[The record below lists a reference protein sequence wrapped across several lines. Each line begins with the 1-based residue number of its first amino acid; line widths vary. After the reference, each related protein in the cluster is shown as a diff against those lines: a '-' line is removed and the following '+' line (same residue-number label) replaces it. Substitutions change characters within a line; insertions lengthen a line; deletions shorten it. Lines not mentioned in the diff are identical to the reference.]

1 MNNIKT
7 NIVEITKGNAGTGLL
22 IENDGYISLSDNNK
36 ELFEALKTD
45 GNYNNLDLP
54 YPFVVNAIFQKYGI
68 ENQNGRIYPEKVLKR
83 EVEKYQKKIK
93 ERSSYGECY
102 LPDTLVLTVLG
113 WKPLSDVSIGEEV
126 ITLKTSTNKIEIQKV
141 TNIISYEYNGDL
153 IRLENSKIN
162 DLVTPNHGF
171 PIYNNDNSFVNFFT
185 ANDILN
191 NNIPESSFIPMIDQ
205 DLNDIKDLEGSAN
218 ILDKIKISDNQ
229 IRCSKEYYN
238 GKVMCIEIPNHV
250 WYCKCND
257 KAHWTKNCNHP
268 SDSTIDLGRIAIN
281 IIELHWEGNTLV
293 GKIEIPISQGFRKL
307 GIISCLA
314 DMVAHWILS
323 GLKIGISSRG
333 LGSVEKQYDK
343 LIVGDDFE
351 LICWDVVSE
360 PSTPGAWI
368 AIDSNDL
375 TQYIDRTDNNSSNN
389 FSNKLSKFDD
399 WLNV

>member
-7 NIVEITKGNAGTGLL
+7 NIVEITKGNTGTGLL

-126 ITLKTSTNKIEIQKV
+126 ITLNTSTNKIEIQKV

-191 NNIPESSFIPMIDQ
+191 NNIPDPSFIPMIDQ

-257 KAHWTKNCNHP
+257 NAHWTKNCNHP

-375 TQYIDRTDNNSSNN
+375 TQYIDRTDNKSSNN

>member
-1 MNNIKT
+1 MDNIKT
-7 NIVEITKGNAGTGLL
+7 NIVEITKGNTGTGLL

-36 ELFEALKTD
+36 ELFEALKAD

-126 ITLKTSTNKIEIQKV
+126 ITLNTSTNKIEIQKV

-191 NNIPESSFIPMIDQ
+191 NNIPDSSFIPMIDQ

-229 IRCSKEYYN
+229 IRCSKEHYN

-375 TQYIDRTDNNSSNN
+375 TQYIDRTDNKSSNN

>member
-7 NIVEITKGNAGTGLL
+7 NIVEITKGNTGTGLL

-36 ELFEALKTD
+36 ELFEALKAD

-126 ITLKTSTNKIEIQKV
+126 ITLNTSTNRIEIQKV

-191 NNIPESSFIPMIDQ
+191 NNIPDSSFIPMIDQ

-229 IRCSKEYYN
+229 IKCSKEYYN

-250 WYCKCND
+250 WYCKCNN

-375 TQYIDRTDNNSSNN
+375 TQYIDRTDNKSSNN

>member
-7 NIVEITKGNAGTGLL
+7 NIVEITKGNTGTGLL

-126 ITLKTSTNKIEIQKV
+126 ITLNTSTNKIEIQKV

-191 NNIPESSFIPMIDQ
+191 NNIPDSSFIPMIDQ

-375 TQYIDRTDNNSSNN
+375 TQYIDRTDNKSSNN